1 MNNPLLTG
9 EPIPDFAAIRAE
21 HVEPAIEQILSANR
35 AELDAL
41 LAANATYTWE
51 NLIAPIE
58 AMDERLNLAW
68 SPVSHLNS
76 VMNSE
81 ALRQAYNAC
90 LPKLSDYA
98 TERGQNHALYQ
109 AYQQIAEGD
118 EYPRLDAAQRKV
130 IDNALRDFRLAGVAL
145 ADEAKARYKAIM
157 QRLAQLG
164 AQFQD
169 HVLDA
174 TQAWEQRID
183 SPEALA
189 GLPESSLALLRQN
202 AERKQQDGWL
212 LNLEFP
218 CYYAVLNYADDRA
231 LREALY
237 TAYNTR
243 ASDQGPTAGQW
254 DNAPVM
260 DEILALRHET
270 AQLLGFAS
278 YAEYSLATKMADTP
292 EQVLEFLQDLA
303 VRAKPQAE
311 RDLAELQ
318 AFARE
323 QYGAEELAPWDIAYY
338 SEKLRQHRYAISQE
352 ELRAYFPQPQVV
364 AGLFTVAERLFGIR
378 FEPESDVPVWHPEV
392 QGYRLLDA
400 EGELRGRFYLDLYAR
415 SGKRGGAWMDSAVT
429 RRRTAAGVQIP
440 VAYLVCNFTPPVGE
454 RPALFTHNEVLTL
467 FHEFG
472 HGLHHLLTRIDYT
485 PVAGIH
491 GVEWDAVELPSQFME
506 NWCWAQEAL
515 DVLARHIDTGAGLPE
530 ALYQRMQA
538 ARHFQSAL
546 QLLRQLEFA
555 LFDLRLHHDY
565 DPAQGARVQAT
576 LKAVR
581 DAVAVIH
588 PPAWNRFA
596 NSFLHIFSGGYAAGY
611 YSYKWAEV
619 LSADAFSRFEEQ
631 GIFDPASGQDFL
643 QQILEVGGSRDAMTN
658 FKAFRG
664 REPQIE
670 PLLRHSGIAVAA
682 D

>member
-21 HVEPAIEQILSANR
+21 HVEPAIDQILHANR
-35 AELDAL
+35 TELDTL
-41 LAANATYTWE
+41 LAATETYTWD

-58 AMDERLNLAW
+58 AMDERLNHAW

-90 LPKLSDYA
+90 LPKLSEYA
-98 TERGQNHALYQ
+98 TERGQNQRLYQ
-109 AYQQIAEGD
+109 AYQQIASGT
-118 EYPRLDAAQRKV
+118 EYQRLDAVQRKV

-145 ADEAKARYKAIM
+145 ADDAKARYKTIM
-157 QRLAQLG
+157 QRLSQLG

-169 HVLDA
+169 NVLDA

-183 SPEALA
+183 DAGQLA

-212 LNLEFP
+212 LTLDFP
-218 CYYAVLNYADDRA
+218 CYYAVLNYADNRT

-260 DEILALRHET
+260 SEILALRHET
-270 AQLLGFAS
+270 AQLLGFAN

-292 EQVLEFLQDLA
+292 EQVLAFLQDLA
-303 VRAKPQAE
+303 IRAKPEAE
-311 RDLAELQ
+311 NDLAALS
-318 AFARE
+318 AFARGH
-323 QYGAEELAPWDIAYY
+323 YGADELAPWDIAYY
-338 SEKLRQHRYAISQE
+338 SEKLRQHRYVISQE
-352 ELRAYFPQPQVV
+352 ELRPYFPHPQVV

-378 FEPESDVPVWHPEV
+378 FEAEPDLPVWHPEV

-400 EGELRGRFYLDLYAR
+400 EGQLRGRFYLDLYAR

-440 VAYLVCNFTPPVGE
+440 VAYLVGNFTPPVGE
-454 RPALFTHNEVLTL
+454 RPALFSHNEVLTL

-472 HGLHHLLTRIDYT
+472 HGLHHLLTRIDHT

-506 NWCWAQEAL
+506 NWCWAREAL
-515 DVLARHIDTGAGLPE
+515 EVLARHIDTGEGIPD

-538 ARHFQSAL
+538 ARNFQSAL

-565 DPAQGARVQAT
+565 DPAQGARVQEI
-576 LKAVR
+576 LDAVR
-581 DAVAVIH
+581 HEVAVIH

-631 GIFDPASGQDFL
+631 GIFDPVSGRDFL
-643 QQILEVGGSRDAMTN
+643 QQILEVGGSREAMTN

-682 D
+682 V

>member
-378 FEPESDVPVWHPEV
+378 FEPESEVPVWHPEV

-588 PPAWNRFA
+588 PPDWNRFA

>member
-515 DVLARHIDTGAGLPE
+515 EVLARHIDTGAGLPE

-588 PPAWNRFA
+588 PPDWNRFA